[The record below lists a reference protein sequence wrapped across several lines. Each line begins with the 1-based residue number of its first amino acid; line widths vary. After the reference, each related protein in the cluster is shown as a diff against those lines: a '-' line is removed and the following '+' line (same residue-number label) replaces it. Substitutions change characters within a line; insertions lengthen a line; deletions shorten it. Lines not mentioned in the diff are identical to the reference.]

1 LFLDELPSNPVS
13 KGYKTGYVNNCE
25 NALLILIFNKC
36 SEMEYLPLI
45 RCLLLQTNKF
55 LLQMKKNV
63 IMQILSFTVLFA
75 FLCMPMTI
83 VAQGSKANFAG
94 TWVFNAEKSNLGD
107 APQGGGGPRMGG
119 DFTSTQEANLLTVVR
134 TRTGQDGQPVTTTSK
149 YTLDGKVSV
158 NTTGRGESKSTA
170 TWSAD
175 GKSLTIVTTS
185 TFERDGQTTEM
196 KSTQVWSLTSPTVLS
211 IASTTSTPNG
221 ERKTTMVYDK
231 K

>member
-1 LFLDELPSNPVS
+1 
-13 KGYKTGYVNNCE
+13 
-25 NALLILIFNKC
+25 
-36 SEMEYLPLI
+36 MEYLPLI
-45 RCLLLQTNKF
+45 RCLLLQTNKI

-63 IMQILSFTVLFA
+63 IMQILSYTVLFA

-83 VAQGSKANFAG
+83 TAQGSKANFAG
-94 TWVFNAEKSNLGD
+94 TWAFNAEKSNLGD

-119 DFTSTQEANLLTVVR
+119 DFTATQEANLLTVVR

-175 GKSLTIVTTS
+175 SKSLTIVTTS

-196 KSTQVWSLTSPTVLS
+196 KSTQVWSLTSPTALS
-211 IASTTSTPNG
+211 IVTTATTPNG